1 MARSIAFLK
10 FKSTIELEIRAYW
23 HLLSALALSDRVV
36 AGYTSTRIPDEPG
49 NSGYPFKAISI
60 SPNDYLGE
68 SSTIAGY
75 VRENSLVSFITTFE
89 AYLFE
94 LTERIIYLQPDSISD
109 SDMILTAS
117 DVAATVKS
125 KDARQWIARKV
136 AEKYLRNKTHT
147 AMIKKIDKLSRS
159 GNSVSLKTII
169 DDWHKWTLVR
179 NSIVH
184 TTRQVTQELSGSWPS
199 KFPRPGDTFNL
210 TNQDVSKVF
219 SLAIELAEKIDEMAV
234 KQIIRKLDA
243 LVLAREIF
251 VHDGLSDPGKIRQK
265 ISDAGMQVKLKNDEL
280 TSYLAKH
287 KRGVEVDS
295 LSLTA
300 TEFRRLLSN

>member
-23 HLLSALALSDRVV
+23 HLLSALELSDRVV
-36 AGYTSTRIPDEPG
+36 AGYTSARIPDEPG

-60 SPNDYLGE
+60 SPSNYLDE
-68 SSTIAGY
+68 SSTVAGY

-94 LTERIIYLQPDSISD
+94 LAERIIYLQPDCISD
-109 SDMILTAS
+109 SDMAMTAA
-117 DVAATVKS
+117 DVAAAAKS

-136 AEKYLRNKTHT
+136 AEKYLRNKTHA

-159 GNSVSLKTII
+159 GTSVSLKTNI
-169 DDWHKWTLVR
+169 DEWHKWTLVR
-179 NSIVH
+179 NSVVH
-184 TTRQVTQELSGSWPS
+184 TTRQVTQELSDSWPS
-199 KFPRPGDTFNL
+199 KFQLAGGAFNL
-210 TNQDVSKVF
+210 NNQDVSKVF
-219 SLAIELAEKIDEMAV
+219 SLAIGLAEAIDEMAV
-234 KQIIRKLDA
+234 KHVIKKLDA

-251 VHDGLSDPGKIRQK
+251 VHEGVSDPGKVRQK
-265 ISDAGMQVKLKNDEL
+265 ISDAGMRVKLKNDEL
-280 TSYLAKH
+280 ESSLARH
-287 KRGVEVDS
+287 KRGTEADS

-300 TEFRRLLSN
+300 TEFRRLISS

>member
-36 AGYTSTRIPDEPG
+36 VGYTSALIPGEPD

-60 SPNDYLGE
+60 SPAEYLEE
-68 SSTIAGY
+68 SPTIAGY

-109 SDMILTAS
+109 SDISMTAS
-117 DVAATVKS
+117 DVAAAAKS
-125 KDARQWIARKV
+125 EDARRWIAHKV
-136 AEKYLRNKTHT
+136 AVKYLRNKTHT
-147 AMIKKIDKLSRS
+147 AMIKKIDKLSKA
-159 GNSVSLKTII
+159 GTSVGREG
-169 DDWHKWTLVR
+169 DVEEWHKWTLVR

-184 TTRQVTQELSGSWPS
+184 TTRQVTQELSDSWPS
-199 KFPRPGDTFNL
+199 KFPVPGGTFNL
-210 TNQDVSKVF
+210 SNQDVSRVF
-219 SLAIELAEKIDEMAV
+219 SLAIDLAEVIDAMAV
-234 KQIIRKLDA
+234 KQIIKKSDA

-251 VHDGLSDPGKIRQK
+251 VHEGVSAPGKVRQK
-265 ISDAGMQVKLKNDEL
+265 ISDAGMRVKLKNDEL
-280 TSYLAKH
+280 ESSLAKH
-287 KRGVEVDS
+287 KRGAGADS

-300 TEFRRLLSN
+300 TEFRRLLSK